1 MRQLKN
7 ASEVAVV
14 RLKILAAQDYKCAV
28 CGVSLKG
35 KLRGGPTLDH
45 DHDTGLVRGV
55 LCKVCNTFEGKLRV
69 LSIRYGNGKVNELQ
83 ALRNM
88 VSYRSIH
95 TTPRTEYLYP
105 VIKKRRKRGSVPIT
119 GVKGEDKNKT
129 G

>member
-55 LCKVCNTFEGKLRV
+55 LCKCCNTAEGKIRMV
-69 LSIRYGNGKVNELQ
+69 SIRYGNGKEGSFTW
-83 ALRNM
+83 LRNLL
-88 VSYRSIH
+88 SYRSLH
-95 TTPRTEYLYP
+95 NSPRTDYLYP
-105 VIKKRRKRGSVPIT
+105 KAKKRTPSKRKLT
-119 GVKGEDKNKT
+119 
-129 G
+129 